1 MELSK
6 VTDIVAELLA
16 GHLDGAYIE
25 TAVAESYAKN
35 YPELVLLLDETLT
48 AHLAGMTLHYDR
60 ENGLIYEKEETD
72 AGN

>member
-1 MELSK
+1 MAVLP
-6 VTDIVAELLA
+6 DAA
-16 GHLDGAYIE
+16 RGAD
-25 TAVAESYAKN
+25 
-35 YPELVLLLDETLT
+35 LLLDETLT